1 MYRDRAQNAQQ
12 KMKLLKSETKMQ
24 KIAAIINPEFNTAVN
39 MLPTLIIFPKNKLV
53 WNWLESEYVAENS
66 QMFPIFP

>member
-53 WNWLESEYVAENS
+53 
-66 QMFPIFP
+66 